1 MNERR
6 RILLIAATTGYQ
18 TSVFA
23 EAGARLGLDIVMA
36 TDRCHVLDDPWGDR
50 AIPVRFEDPEGAA
63 AAPAA
68 LGPFDGLVAVG
79 DRPAY
84 IAAVAAARLGL
95 RYNPVD
101 AVAACRNK

>member
-23 EAGARLGLDIVMA
+23 EAGARLGLDVVMA
-36 TDRCHVLDDPWGDR
+36 TDRCHVLDDPWGGGALPLR
-50 AIPVRFEDPEGAA
+50 CEDPDGAA
-63 AAPAA
+63 AVLAE
-68 LGPFDGLVAVG
+68 LGPFDGVVAVG
-79 DRPAY
+79 DRPAS

-95 RYNPVD
+95 RYNSVD